1 MADFLMYAITT
12 ACLFAGVWLIWDG
25 ANGRKR

>member
-1 MADFLMYAITT
+1 MADFLIFVFVT
-12 ACLFAGVWLIWDG
+12 ACLFAVVFLIWDG

>member
-1 MADFLMYAITT
+1 MDDFLIFVFVT
-12 ACLFAGVWLIWDG
+12 ACLFAGVFLIWDG

>member
-1 MADFLMYAITT
+1 MTDFLLFVFVT
-12 ACLFAGVWLIWDG
+12 ACLFAVVFLIWDG

>member
-1 MADFLMYAITT
+1 MDDFLIFVFVT
-12 ACLFAGVWLIWDG
+12 ACLLAGVFLIWDG

>member
-1 MADFLMYAITT
+1 MDDFLMYAITT

-25 ANGRKR
+25 ANGFKR

>member
-1 MADFLMYAITT
+1 MDDFLIFVFVT
-12 ACLFAGVWLIWDG
+12 ACLFDGVFLIWDG